1 MAIESSRL
9 ATGNTTLLT
18 IPSGKEY
25 AITTIIFCN
34 TYNPNP
40 LDRDEGEANF
50 DLHLINES
58 EIISAGSVNSA
69 IANNNRVINRL
80 NLKAGESYSFNSEK
94 LILSPGDAIAV
105 VASPDQNP
113 GSPTG
118 FTNLSATL
126 SYLEV

>member
-1 MAIESSRL
+1 MAIQSSRL
-9 ATGNTTLLT
+9 ADGNTTLLT

-40 LDRDEGEANF
+40 LDRDDGEANF
-50 DLHLINES
+50 DLHLINEA
-58 EIISAGSVNSA
+58 EIISAGSVAAA
-69 IANNNRVINRL
+69 IASNNRVINTL

-94 LILSPGDAIAV
+94 LILSSGDTIAV
-105 VASPDQNP
+105 VASPDQNLI
-113 GSPTG
+113 SPTG

-126 SYLEV
+126 SYLEI